1 VSAAHHLSLSRWGIV
16 SGTDEEAGCAYW
28 ARPDVQLPEDVP
40 GKAARVGRIFHELAH
55 GYVLFGGE
63 HDRTEWDPTE
73 AAEALTLIRG
83 PVRAFLDE
91 WRELPGDKHVELR
104 LRLDARTMR
113 TSEAPRRGEPGYT
126 RPGPTEVTGELD
138 LVRIHDGIAWVEDLK
153 TGSKRHVS
161 NAQLAA
167 YGVLASRHFDVE
179 RVQHRFVYA
188 LKTKVNLTEWIAMG
202 ADDLDAE
209 AGHMAKVLR
218 TLPMAQPVPG
228 SNCEYRCPLKRGNCP
243 AFVSQVA

>member
-1 VSAAHHLSLSRWGIV
+1 VSGHHLSLSRWGLI
-16 SGTDEEAGCAYW
+16 SGTDEEQGCAYW
-28 ARPDVQLPEDVP
+28 ARPDVNLPDDVP
-40 GKAARVGRIFHELAH
+40 GKGARVGRICHELWH
-55 GYVLFGGE
+55 GYILFGGE
-63 HDRTEWDPTE
+63 HDRPEWIREDY
-73 AAEALTLIRG
+73 ADALAIMRG
-83 PVRAFLDE
+83 PIRRFFDE
-91 WRELPGDKHVELR
+91 WRELPGEKHVELR
-104 LRLDARTMR
+104 LRIDARTMR

-126 RPGPTEVTGELD
+126 RPGPAEVTGELD

-167 YGVLASRHFDVE
+167 YGVLASRHFGVE
-179 RVQHRFVYA
+179 QVRHRFVYA
-188 LKTKVNLTEWIAMG
+188 LKTKVNLTEWVAMDG
-202 ADDLDAE
+202 DTLDAE